1 LNTLLLETVRLLGSE
16 PLLLVAVTLF
26 GLETQTLV
34 LLLLVAEFAVSLLLE
49 IKSLSSNL
57 LRLFALFLLV

>member
-1 LNTLLLETVRLLGSE
+1 MNTLLLETVRLLGSE

>member
-26 GLETQTLV
+26 GLETETLV

>member
-34 LLLLVAEFAVSLLLE
+34 LFLLVAEFAVSLLLE